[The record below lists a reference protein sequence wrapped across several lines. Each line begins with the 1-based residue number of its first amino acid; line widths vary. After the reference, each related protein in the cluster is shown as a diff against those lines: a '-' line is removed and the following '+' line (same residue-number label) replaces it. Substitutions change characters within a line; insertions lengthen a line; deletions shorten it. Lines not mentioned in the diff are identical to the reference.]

1 MMNNTES
8 IIEIRR
14 AEKLKLKTYG
24 LKFKFDTSEV
34 MELKSNNDKN
44 LMRYIASV
52 ANEVFIKSG
61 LYFNKVFLKK
71 ETNEIFIQTVR
82 NDINFS
88 MFDDEFQQNYA
99 KEGYKVFYG
108 FTLGM
113 YVVYTDKYTDI
124 TEEIITL
131 TNRMKDG
138 ELKAKKLFNR

>member
-1 MMNNTES
+1 MNNTES

-34 MELKSNNDKN
+34 MELKSDNDKN
-44 LMRYIASV
+44 LIRYIASV

-88 MFDDEFQQNYA
+88 MFNDEFQQNYA
-99 KEGYKVFYG
+99 KKGHKIFYG

-113 YVVYTDKYTDI
+113 YVVYPDKYTDI
-124 TEEIITL
+124 TEEIIAL